1 MLINSLIFKL
11 EKVSTTFFVHLL
23 NFFISILIDLLLIW
37 LRLVHGRNVRRLLHW
52 FLWNHWRILIWS
64 WLIRLVLIWLIWL
77 LHHLITWLI
86 FLNSRIHL
94 FIALRQYI
102 KRWLS
107 LSRNFFTTII
117 VSIRWIL
124 TSWL

>member
-1 MLINSLIFKL
+1 MLINSLIFKF

-23 NFFISILIDLLLIW
+23 NFFISILIDLLFVR
-37 LRLVHGRNVRRLLHW
+37 LRLLHGRHVRRLLHW
-52 FLWNHWRILIWS
+52 FLRHHWGILIWS
-64 WLIRLVLIWLIWL
+64 WLIGLILIWLIWL
-77 LHHLITWLI
+77 LHHLITGLI
-86 FLNSRIHL
+86 FLNSRVHL

-124 TSWL
+124 TSRL